1 MTEDS
6 IDTWSEDSKEY
17 MPGDQAWYTHFRIG
31 RVAPE
36 RYEGS
41 QFPEGE
47 EAQDQFFR
55 QMTPN
60 TGSFDMEAN
69 VAAMDE
75 VMQDVKEYD
84 GQKEHLCNS
93 FARRQSRLEC
103 QSRKCSGNR
112 CNRAGRSS

>member
-1 MTEDS
+1 
-6 IDTWSEDSKEY
+6 
-17 MPGDQAWYTHFRIG
+17 MPGDQAWYTHFRVG

-41 QFPEGE
+41 PFPEGE

-75 VMQDVKEYD
+75 VMQDVKD
-84 GQKEHLCNS
+84 MTGK
-93 FARRQSRLEC
+93 
-103 QSRKCSGNR
+103 R
-112 CNRAGRSS
+112 CV